1 MSAEEVL
8 RNPALF
14 SPSVSTEVK
23 AEGAEATPQ
32 DSDSAVKL
40 PDPLEL
46 AIEYVTAAHTHGTPT
61 TWAIRHVKYIAE
73 RLLMQYQVHDD
84 ILEATTAEHILTA
97 LHTCRQRRDSGTYV
111 FDRLLQTQQKVQFA
125 DRARD
130 RALREQA
137 DRELHG
143 PLQQVDGTF
152 EAKKLERA
160 ARQRAAALE
169 KKRKCID
176 DLPTDD
182 QDDQNQ
188 ATQDETLFYEPTA

>member
-14 SPSVSTEVK
+14 YPSV
-23 AEGAEATPQ
+23 ATDVLTDTK
-32 DSDSAVKL
+32 DSEESSQRGL
-40 PDPLEL
+40 IDPLEL
-46 AIEYVTAAHTHGTPT
+46 AIEYVIAAQTHGTLT
-61 TWAIRHVKYIAE
+61 TWVIRHVKYIAE

-84 ILEATTAEHILTA
+84 ILEATTAEQILA
-97 LHTCRQRRDSGTYV
+97 LLRTCRERRDSGTYV
-111 FDRLLQTQQKVQFA
+111 FDRLLQAQQKVQFA
-125 DRARD
+125 NLAKD

-152 EAKKLERA
+152 EQKKLERA
-160 ARQRAAALE
+160 ARQRASALK

-176 DLPTDD
+176 DPNTPDD
-182 QDDQNQ
+182 ADDQNQ
-188 ATQDETLFYEPTA
+188 APQDETFFDESTA